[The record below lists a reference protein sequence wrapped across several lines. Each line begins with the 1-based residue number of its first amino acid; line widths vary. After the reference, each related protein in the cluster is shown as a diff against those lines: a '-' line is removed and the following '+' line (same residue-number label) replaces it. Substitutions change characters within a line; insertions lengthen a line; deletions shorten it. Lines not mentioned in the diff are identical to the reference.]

1 MKKILYLFLTLLIVG
16 CSGDD
21 GNTDVGDNSGD
32 VDNPCLYNPTLTT
45 SAVTNITETSATLN
59 GVISIVSEN
68 CEEPTNT
75 EQGFVYATTI
85 QPTIANTK
93 VNVNGIDVTTTIENL
108 EPNTT
113 YYVRTFLTNA
123 FGEFYGNEVS
133 FITVVN
139 QSCEYNLITQEAT
152 DITSSS
158 VTLNGTISIDE
169 ENCEF
174 PIIEQGFVF
183 STEVQ
188 PTIADTQV
196 NVNGIDVTTTIENLE
211 PNTTYYARTFLTN
224 NDGEFYGNEVSF
236 MTTEEQAVCDAVY
249 LADNGITIKA
259 CEDANVGDTGVID
272 GVTYTVVDEA
282 MLREMVENQP
292 DVTKLATTK
301 VTDMKFMFYENSTF
315 NQPIGNWDVSN
326 VTNMVYMFNNAS
338 AFNQDIG
345 NWDVSNVTD
354 MVGMFSQSSFN
365 QPIGNWDVS
374 NVTDMRGM
382 FQNSQAF
389 NQPIGN
395 WDVSSVT
402 VMRFMFSG
410 ISFNQPI
417 GNWDVSS
424 VTDMGYMFYG
434 ATAFNQD
441 LSSWSVDGVTECNN
455 FSDGT
460 TSWTLPQPNFTNC
473 TP

>member
-1 MKKILYLFLTLLIVG
+1 MKKLLYLFLTLLIVG

-85 QPTIANTK
+85 QPTIANTQ
-93 VNVNGIDVTTTIENL
+93 VNVDGTNISINL
-108 EPNTT
+108 EGLTPNTT

-123 FGEFYGNEVS
+123 
-133 FITVVN
+133 
-139 QSCEYNLITQEAT
+139 L
-152 DITSSS
+152 
-158 VTLNGTISIDE
+158 
-169 ENCEF
+169 
-174 PIIEQGFVF
+174 
-183 STEVQ
+183 
-188 PTIADTQV
+188 
-196 NVNGIDVTTTIENLE
+196 
-211 PNTTYYARTFLTN
+211 
-224 NDGEFYGNEVSF
+224 GEFYGNEVSF
-236 MTTEEQAVCDAVY
+236 MTTEEQAVCDGNNPIY

-259 CEDANVGDTGVID
+259 CDDANVGDTGVIN
-272 GVTYTVVDEA
+272 GITYTVVDEA
-282 MLREMVENQP
+282 MLREMVENEQ

-326 VTNMVYMFNNAS
+326 VTNMAYMFRDNS
-338 AFNQDIG
+338 PTG
-345 NWDVSNVTD
+345 ST
-354 MVGMFSQSSFN
+354 FN

-374 NVTDMRGM
+374 NVTDMKFM
-382 FQNSQAF
+382 FDNSTF

-402 VMRFMFSG
+402 YMAYMFYNST
-410 ISFNQPI
+410 FNQPI
-417 GNWDVSS
+417 GNWDVSN
-424 VTDMGYMFYG
+424 VTSMASMFYNSTFNQPIGNWDVSNVTNMGGMFTIATSFNQPIGNWDMSNVTNMAYMFG
-434 ATAFNQD
+434 DATSYNQD
-441 LSSWSVDGVTECNN
+441 LSSWSVDGVTQCLQ
-455 FSDGT
+455 FSDGA

-473 TP
+473 DPN

>member
-1 MKKILYLFLTLLIVG
+1 MKKLLYLFLTLLIVG

-85 QPTIANTK
+85 QPTIANTQ
-93 VNVNGIDVTTTIENL
+93 VNVDGTNISINL
-108 EPNTT
+108 EGLTPNTT
-113 YYVRTFLTNA
+113 YYVRTFLTN
-123 FGEFYGNEVS
+123 
-133 FITVVN
+133 
-139 QSCEYNLITQEAT
+139 
-152 DITSSS
+152 
-158 VTLNGTISIDE
+158 TL
-169 ENCEF
+169 
-174 PIIEQGFVF
+174 
-183 STEVQ
+183 
-188 PTIADTQV
+188 
-196 NVNGIDVTTTIENLE
+196 
-211 PNTTYYARTFLTN
+211 
-224 NDGEFYGNEVSF
+224 GEFYGNEVSF

-282 MLREMVENQP
+282 MLREMVGNEQ

-301 VTDMKFMFYENSTF
+301 VTDMGYMFYGATAF

-326 VTNMVYMFNNAS
+326 VTNMVYMFSGAT
-338 AFNQDIG
+338 FNQDIG
-345 NWDVSNVTD
+345 NWDVSNVTN
-354 MVGMFSQSSFN
+354 MAYMFYDATFN

-395 WDVSSVT
+395 WDVSNVT
-402 VMRFMFSG
+402 YMRFMFSG
-410 ISFNQPI
+410 TSFNQPI
-417 GNWDVSS
+417 GDWDVSS

-455 FSDGT
+455 FSDNA

>member
-1 MKKILYLFLTLLIVG
+1 MKKLLYLFLTLLIVG

-21 GNTDVGDNSGD
+21 GNTDVGDNSGGDNSGD

-85 QPTIANTK
+85 QPTLNDNQVNANGT
-93 VNVNGIDVTTTIENL
+93 DVTSTIENL
-108 EPNTT
+108 EPDTT
-113 YYVRTFLTNA
+113 YYVRTFLTN
-123 FGEFYGNEVS
+123 
-133 FITVVN
+133 
-139 QSCEYNLITQEAT
+139 
-152 DITSSS
+152 
-158 VTLNGTISIDE
+158 TL
-169 ENCEF
+169 
-174 PIIEQGFVF
+174 
-183 STEVQ
+183 
-188 PTIADTQV
+188 
-196 NVNGIDVTTTIENLE
+196 
-211 PNTTYYARTFLTN
+211 
-224 NDGEFYGNEVSF
+224 GEFYGNEVSF

-282 MLREMVENQP
+282 MLREMVENEQ

-301 VTDMKFMFYENSTF
+301 VTDMKYMFYDATF

-354 MVGMFSQSSFN
+354 MVGMFAGSTAFN

-402 VMRFMFSG
+402 DMRFMFSG
-410 ISFNQPI
+410 TSFNQPI

-424 VTDMGYMFYG
+424 VTDMEYMFYG

-455 FSDGT
+455 FSDVT
-460 TSWTLPQPNFTNC
+460 PSWTLPQPNFTNC